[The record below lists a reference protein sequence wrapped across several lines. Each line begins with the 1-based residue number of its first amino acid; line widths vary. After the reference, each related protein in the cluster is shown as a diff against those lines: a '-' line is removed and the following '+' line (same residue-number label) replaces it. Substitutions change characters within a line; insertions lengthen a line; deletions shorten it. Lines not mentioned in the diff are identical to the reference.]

1 MPADDRPDE
10 DESLPDAFWGV
21 ARRLRR
27 LSRETLGPWD
37 ITPSQSRAVGVLM
50 HHGRVRLSELSDH
63 LRIAARSTTEV
74 VDGLE
79 HQGLVERQPDPHDR
93 RATLVTLTARGR
105 SVGTAIRA
113 ARDAEVER
121 FFGGLSDTDRADLVR
136 ILRQLRE
143 TPTDSAAGEADPG
156 RSS

>member
-1 MPADDRPDE
+1 VAVDDRRDE
-10 DESLPDAFWGV
+10 DESLSDAFWGV

-27 LSRETLGPWD
+27 LSRETLGPWE

-50 HHGRVRLSELSDH
+50 HHGRMRLSELSDQ

-74 VDGLE
+74 VDGLQD
-79 HQGLVERQPDPHDR
+79 QGLVERQPDPHDR
-93 RATLVTLTARGR
+93 RATLVTLTDQGR
-105 SVGTAIRA
+105 TVGTAIRA

-121 FFGGLSDTDRADLVR
+121 FFGGLSETDRAELVR

-143 TPTDSAAGEADPG
+143 GPTDLTASPTGG
-156 RSS
+156 G

>member
-1 MPADDRPDE
+1 MAADDRRDE
-10 DESLPDAFWGV
+10 DESLSDAFWGV

-50 HHGRVRLSELSDH
+50 HHGRMRLSELSDH

-74 VDGLE
+74 VDGLQD
-79 HQGLVERQPDPHDR
+79 QGLVERQPDPHDR
-93 RATLVTLTARGR
+93 RATLVALTDQGR

-121 FFGGLSDTDRADLVR
+121 FFGGLSETDRAELVR

-143 TPTDSAAGEADPG
+143 GPTDLTASPTGG
-156 RSS
+156 G